1 MDDGQLTRSRT
12 KAAKGSIPDDPGNDG
27 TDDDFDLPNEQV
39 SNDPSKK
46 KRGRKPKN
54 TDIIEYPEGKN
65 LPKGKP
71 PKAPKT
77 PKFPSG
83 GIGNQITEVAVPVAK
98 VYVSKDITSAAASQT
113 ASIVHVKE
121 SYTPMVHEI
130 HTQKVQENV
139 AGDNSA
145 TVLKS
150 YFSLKR
156 IEQVEAHK
164 TRLEM
169 IGQEEIETHE
179 TEKLASSSQLAS
191 HKLDSLNQEHRR
203 TEQV

>member
-1 MDDGQLTRSRT
+1 M
-12 KAAKGSIPDDPGNDG
+12 AHEIHIP
-27 TDDDFDLPNEQV
+27 
-39 SNDPSKK
+39 K
-46 KRGRKPKN
+46 
-54 TDIIEYPEGKN
+54 
-65 LPKGKP
+65 
-71 PKAPKT
+71 
-77 PKFPSG
+77 
-83 GIGNQITEVAVPVAK
+83 
-98 VYVSKDITSAAASQT
+98 
-113 ASIVHVKE
+113 
-121 SYTPMVHEI
+121 VHEI
-130 HTQKVQENV
+130 YTPQVHEVV

-169 IGQEEIETHE
+169 IGQEAVETHE
-179 TEKLASSSQLAS
+179 TEKLASSTQLAS